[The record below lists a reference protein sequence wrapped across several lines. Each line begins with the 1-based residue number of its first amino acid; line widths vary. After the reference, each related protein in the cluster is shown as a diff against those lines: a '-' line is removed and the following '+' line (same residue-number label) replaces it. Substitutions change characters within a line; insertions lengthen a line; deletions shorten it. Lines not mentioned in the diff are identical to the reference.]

1 MSEGYWFAPET
12 EETSYLNTL
21 PLNSKLS
28 TEVRMVRNIYRNEDN
43 GYSVYDVED
52 IEHHWF
58 KLTGYFPAALR
69 LDIYYA
75 IDGTV
80 KDGRYGRTLD
90 ADSYRSVLP
99 HNEEGI
105 LTILRTLPR
114 LDTRAMVV
122 YQELGDDALDLI
134 LEDPAQVSQRIKGVS
149 LSMAEAWQ
157 SSLRNLKE
165 SDVLLQVLQ
174 DYQIPVTAAKKL
186 IETYPDI
193 IERLRRSPYFLIDE
207 VRGFSF
213 VKCDKIALQ
222 NGYPLDGQERLQ
234 QAMLYVLSQSGMANG
249 DCYMVASDFTT
260 AVRKLV
266 DVRIDYRTACKML
279 KSQSPLSLEMGTHT
293 FPVNR
298 QALTDALQK
307 WRKAPS
313 RTFSYICKEIP
324 AQKLEQAMNL
334 LRSGNKL
341 VLEEDRVYLGYIYQ
355 AETTVARC
363 LKAMTASEYGHFD
376 DAEQVLND
384 ICVEENIE
392 LEKQQRAA
400 VLRFCHGRGGVFVLN
415 GRAGCGKTFT
425 LNIII
430 KVLKE
435 LYRRQGLYFSAKIMA
450 PTGKAAQVA
459 HNSTNL
465 PACTVHRE
473 LHLVAD
479 GGMNTDVSI
488 DGECVVIDEFS
499 MMGLTLS
506 SALLRAIKPGV
517 KVIIMG
523 DFEQLPSI
531 DPGNVLHDIIA
542 SETIPVVTLD
552 VVKRQAEGS
561 GILYNANQILNGSM
575 IRSMV
580 VNQEST
586 VNNAY
591 VMKADTE
598 YQCCDKILR
607 MVLQMR
613 QKGYSMDDI
622 QVLCPQK
629 KTAVGIDALNY
640 FIQQQINPAN
650 GRKELLS
657 KQVEIASA
665 ASGIQTVNL
674 MFREGDKVIHTAN
687 DYEMKFYTFQKGEGF
702 VEDFERVGIVNGETG
717 RIAKILEVKDGKTT
731 HRRIYVLYGDR
742 YAMYEDDWSNLSMA
756 YAMTIHRAQGSQWP
770 VVISPIM
777 FCNRGML
784 NRKLFYTLYTRAQK
798 TSVVYGTTDSIAYA
812 IKNNITAKRNTWLTE
827 RLRQA

>member
-1 MSEGYWFAPET
+1 MSDGYWFAPET

-21 PLNSKLS
+21 PLNSKLT

-43 GYSVYDVED
+43 GYSVYEVED
-52 IEHHWF
+52 TEHRWF

-75 IDGTV
+75 VDGII
-80 KDGRYGRTLD
+80 KDGRYGRTLNTD
-90 ADSYRSVLP
+90 NYRSVLP
-99 HNEEGI
+99 HDEEGI

-122 YQELGDDALDLI
+122 YQVLGDNALDLI
-134 LEDPAQVSQRIKGVS
+134 LEDPEHVSKSIKGVS

-157 SSLRNLKE
+157 TALRNLKK

-174 DYQIPVTAAKKL
+174 DYQIPAAAAKKL

-193 IERLRRSPYFLIDE
+193 IERLKRSPYFLIEE

-213 VKCDKIALQ
+213 AKCDKIALQ

-234 QAMLYVLSQSGMANG
+234 QAMLSVLVQSGMASG
-249 DCYMVASDFTT
+249 DCYMTAAEFT
-260 AVRKLV
+260 AGVRKLV
-266 DVRIDYRTACKML
+266 DVRVSYREACRML
-279 KSQSPLSLEMGTHT
+279 KTQGPLLLQVGTHE
-293 FPVNR
+293 FSVNR
-298 QALTDALQK
+298 KTLENSLQK
-307 WRKAPS
+307 WKQAPS
-313 RTFSYICKEIP
+313 KTFSFACKEVP
-324 AQKLEQAMNL
+324 ASELEKAMNL
-334 LRSGNKL
+334 LRGGNKL
-341 VLEEDRVYLGYIYQ
+341 VLEDDRVYLGYLYQ
-355 AETTVARC
+355 AETSVARC
-363 LKAMTASEYGHFD
+363 LKTMVDSEYGCFED
-376 DAEQVLND
+376 VESVLDD
-384 ICVEENIE
+384 ICVKESIV

-400 VLRFCHGRGGVFVLN
+400 VLRFCQSRGGVFVLN

-435 LYRRQGLYFSAKIMA
+435 LYQRQGLFFSARIMA

-459 HNSTNL
+459 HTSTKL
-465 PACTVHRE
+465 PACTVHKE

-479 GGMNTDVSI
+479 GNLNTEVSI
-488 DGECVVIDEFS
+488 GGECVVIDEFS

-506 SALLRAIKPGV
+506 AALLRAIQPGV

-531 DPGNVLHDIIA
+531 DPGNVLHDIIT
-542 SETIPVVTLD
+542 SEAIPVITLD

-580 VNQEST
+580 VNQKST

-591 VMKADTE
+591 IMKAETE

-629 KTAVGIDALNY
+629 KTAVGIDSLNY
-640 FIQQQINPAN
+640 SIQQQVNPAN

-657 KQVEIASA
+657 KQVEIVDAT
-665 ASGIQTVNL
+665 GGLQTVNL

-687 DYEMKFYTFQKGEGF
+687 DYEMKFYSFKKGEGF
-702 VEDFERVGIVNGETG
+702 IEDFERVGIVNGETG

-731 HRRIYVLYGDR
+731 HQRIYVLYGDR
-742 YAMYEDDWSNLSMA
+742 YAMYEDDWNNLSMA

-812 IKNNITAKRNTWLTE
+812 IKNNITAKRNTWLAE

>member
-43 GYSVYDVED
+43 GYSVYEVED
-52 IEHHWF
+52 IDHRWF

-75 IDGTV
+75 VDGTI
-80 KDGRYGRTLD
+80 KDGRYGRTLNVD
-90 ADSYRSVLP
+90 NYRSVLP
-99 HNEEGI
+99 HDEEGV

-122 YQELGDDALDLI
+122 YQALGDNALDLI
-134 LEDPAQVSQRIKGVS
+134 LEDPERVSQSIKGVS
-149 LSMAEAWQ
+149 IGMAEAWQ
-157 SSLRNLKE
+157 TALRNLKE
-165 SDVLLQVLQ
+165 SDILLQVLQ
-174 DYQIPVTAAKKL
+174 DYQIPAAAAKKL

-193 IERLRRSPYFLIDE
+193 IERLKRSPYFLIEE

-213 VKCDKIALQ
+213 AKCDKIALQ
-222 NGYPLDGQERLQ
+222 NGYPLNGQERLQ
-234 QAMLYVLSQSGMANG
+234 QAMLSVLAQSGMASG
-249 DCYMVASDFTT
+249 DCYMVASEFTA

-266 DVRIDYRTACKML
+266 DIRVSYREACRML
-279 KSQSPLSLEMGTHT
+279 KTQGPLSLQMGAHE

-298 QALTDALQK
+298 KALEESLQK
-307 WRKAPS
+307 WRQAPS
-313 RTFSYICKEIP
+313 RTFSYTCKEVP
-324 AQKLEQAMNL
+324 ASELEKAMNL
-334 LRSGNKL
+334 LRGGNKL
-341 VLEEDRVYLGYIYQ
+341 IVEDDRVYLGYLYQ
-355 AETTVARC
+355 AETSVARC
-363 LKAMTASEYGHFD
+363 LKTMVASEYGDFD
-376 DAEQVLND
+376 NVESVLDD
-384 ICVEENIE
+384 ICVEENIV
-392 LEKQQRAA
+392 LEKQQKAA
-400 VLRFCHGRGGVFVLN
+400 VLRFCQGRGGVFVLN

-435 LYRRQGLYFSAKIMA
+435 LYQRQGLFFSARIMA

-459 HNSTNL
+459 HASTNL
-465 PACTVHRE
+465 PACTVHKE

-479 GGMNTDVSI
+479 GSMNTDVSI
-488 DGECVVIDEFS
+488 GGECVVIDEFS

-506 SALLRAIKPGV
+506 SALLRAIQPGV

-531 DPGNVLHDIIA
+531 DPGNVLHDIITSGA
-542 SETIPVVTLD
+542 IPVITLD

-580 VNQEST
+580 VNQGNT

-591 VMKADTE
+591 IMKAETE

-629 KTAVGIDALNY
+629 KTAVGIDSLNY
-640 FIQQQINPAN
+640 FIQQQVNPAK

-657 KQVEIASA
+657 KQVDIAN
-665 ASGIQTVNL
+665 ASGGLQTVNL

-687 DYEMKFYTFQKGEGF
+687 DYEMKFYTFRKGEGF

-731 HRRIYVLYGDR
+731 HQRIYVLYGDR

-777 FCNRGML
+777 FCNRSML

-798 TSVVYGTTDSIAYA
+798 TSVVYGTADSIAYA

-827 RLRQA
+827 RLQET

>member
-1 MSEGYWFAPET
+1 MSDGYWFAPET

-43 GYSVYDVED
+43 GYSVYEVED
-52 IEHHWF
+52 TEHRWF

-75 IDGTV
+75 VDGTI
-80 KDGRYGRTLD
+80 KDGRYGRALNTD
-90 ADSYRSVLP
+90 NYRSILP
-99 HNEEGI
+99 HDEEGI

-122 YQELGDDALDLI
+122 YQALGDNALDLI
-134 LEDPAQVSQRIKGVS
+134 LEDPERVSQTIKGVS
-149 LSMAEAWQ
+149 LGMAEAWQ
-157 SSLRNLKE
+157 TALRNLKE

-174 DYQIPVTAAKKL
+174 DYQIPAVAAKKL

-193 IERLRRSPYFLIDE
+193 IERLKRSPYFLIEE

-213 VKCDKIALQ
+213 AKCDKIALQ

-234 QAMLYVLSQSGMANG
+234 QAMLSVLAQAGISNG
-249 DCYMVASDFTT
+249 DCYMTAAEFT
-260 AVRKLV
+260 AGVRKLV
-266 DVRIDYRTACKML
+266 DVRINYREACRML
-279 KSQSPLSLEMGTHT
+279 KTQGPLLLQVGMHEFS
-293 FPVNR
+293 VNR
-298 QALTDALQK
+298 KALEETLQ
-307 WRKAPS
+307 RYRQAPS
-313 RTFSYICKEIP
+313 QAFSYTCKEVP
-324 AQKLEQAMNL
+324 VSELEKAMSL
-334 LRSGNKL
+334 LRGGNKL
-341 VLEEDRVYLGYIYQ
+341 VLEEDRVYLGYLYQ
-355 AETTVARC
+355 AETSVARC
-363 LKAMTASEYGHFD
+363 LKTMVASEYGCFD
-376 DAEQVLND
+376 DVESVLND
-384 ICVEENIE
+384 ICVEENII
-392 LEKQQRAA
+392 LEKQQKAA
-400 VLRFCHGRGGVFVLN
+400 VLRFCQGRGGVFVLN

-435 LYRRQGLYFSAKIMA
+435 LYQRQGLFFSARIMA

-459 HNSTNL
+459 HASTHL
-465 PACTVHRE
+465 PACTVHKE

-479 GGMNTDVSI
+479 GSMNTDVSI
-488 DGECVVIDEFS
+488 GGECVVIDEFS

-506 SALLRAIKPGV
+506 AALLRAIQPGV

-531 DPGNVLHDIIA
+531 DPGNVLRDIIA
-542 SETIPVVTLD
+542 SGVVPVITLD

-580 VNQEST
+580 VNQDDT

-591 VMKADTE
+591 IMKAETE
-598 YQCCDKILR
+598 YQCCNKILH
-607 MVLQMR
+607 MVVQMLK
-613 QKGYSMDDI
+613 QGYSIDDI

-629 KTAVGIDALNY
+629 KTAVGINSLNY
-640 FIQQQINPAN
+640 LIQQQVNPVKE
-650 GRKELLS
+650 RKELPS
-657 KQVEIASA
+657 GQIEIASA
-665 ASGIQTVNL
+665 AGGLQTVNL

-687 DYEMKFYTFQKGEGF
+687 DYEMKFYSFRKGEGF

-731 HRRIYVLYGDR
+731 HQRIYVLYGDR

-798 TSVVYGTTDSIAYA
+798 TSVVYGTADSIAYA
-812 IKNNITAKRNTWLTE
+812 IKNNVTAKRNTWLTE
-827 RLRQA
+827 RLKQA